1 MAKILLNWLPPSME
15 SMPSPAHSVLKQTL
29 EGLGHNVNIEYW
41 NIKLC
46 PILESFLNLG
56 NEIYKRELVKFI
68 PFYAYLGIEYKQNAL
83 LNSLIDNILYLK
95 PQLHIKGRDDIMSEF
110 YRFHDAF
117 NQYIDN
123 FIERRLVHEE
133 FLLIGFSSLFYQWII
148 ATIIARKIK
157 NALPKQI
164 LIIGGF
170 GTKNEASAFLKNFK
184 YFDFVS
190 WGEGNIL

>member
-83 LNSLIDNILYLK
+83 LNPLIDNILYLK
-95 PQLHIKGRDDIMSEF
+95 PQLQGSSAKYIKTLSPESIRPVYGIYSGIRHLCITALTHIRQPIALRKCSRD
-110 YRFHDAF
+110 
-117 NQYIDN
+117 
-123 FIERRLVHEE
+123 
-133 FLLIGFSSLFYQWII
+133 
-148 ATIIARKIK
+148 
-157 NALPKQI
+157 
-164 LIIGGF
+164 GG
-170 GTKNEASAFLKNFK
+170 GS
-184 YFDFVS
+184 
-190 WGEGNIL
+190 

>member
-95 PQLHIKGRDDIMSEF
+95 PQLHIKGLS
-110 YRFHDAF
+110 
-117 NQYIDN
+117 
-123 FIERRLVHEE
+123 
-133 FLLIGFSSLFYQWII
+133 LIHI
-148 ATIIARKIK
+148 
-157 NALPKQI
+157 
-164 LIIGGF
+164 
-170 GTKNEASAFLKNFK
+170 
-184 YFDFVS
+184 
-190 WGEGNIL
+190 

>member
-1 MAKILLNWLPPSME
+1 MATSLNGKYAITCSFCF
-15 SMPSPAHSVLKQTL
+15 KTNFL

-133 FLLIGFSSLFYQWII
+133 FNTFNWIFLLLFLSMDYCNNNCTQ
-148 ATIIARKIK
+148 
-157 NALPKQI
+157 N
-164 LIIGGF
+164 
-170 GTKNEASAFLKNFK
+170 
-184 YFDFVS
+184 
-190 WGEGNIL
+190 